1 MSAEKHSAD
10 KLPPEVQLRLVKNRA
25 AEQDRYLT
33 LARIADALEEI
44 NRTLQAPPPKR
55 NEPVQFTLRELLRS
69 WARQLLQ

>member
-1 MSAEKHSAD
+1 MSASKHDAD

-44 NRTLQAPPPKR
+44 NKTLQVKPPKP
-55 NEPVQFTLRELLRS
+55 NEPIRFTLRELLRS
-69 WARQLLQ
+69 WVKQLLR